1 MTQLLQRAFERAT
14 KLPQKIDRDPE
25 VWERDMISQSSQDYL
40 KTIYKLTHGQNPVAS
55 VTTSLIAETLSVA
68 PASVTNMLKKLASIK
83 LVNHTPY
90 QGVALTPT
98 GERIALEVIRH
109 HRLLE
114 LYLSEV
120 LGFDLDKVDAEADRL
135 EHVISEEFEDK
146 IDRALGYPT
155 VDPHGAPIPSKD
167 GSIEYGD
174 YLSLSEVAPGERVRV
189 MQVSDQSAEML
200 RYMAAMGIRPNVEIQ
215 VVERAPFNGPMD
227 IVVDGEAAHSLGL
240 DVAEHIYV
248 SPAEEA

>member
-1 MTQLLQRAFERAT
+1 
-14 KLPQKIDRDPE
+14 
-25 VWERDMISQSSQDYL
+25 MISQASQDYL
-40 KTIYKLTHGQNPVAS
+40 KTIYKLAHGQNPVAS
-55 VTTSLIAETLSVA
+55 VTTSLLAENLSVA

-83 LVNHTPY
+83 LVEHTPY
-90 QGVALTPT
+90 QGVVLTPT
-98 GERIALEVIRH
+98 GERVALEVLRH

-135 EHVISEEFEDK
+135 EHVISEEFENK

-155 VDPHGAPIPSKD
+155 VDPHGAPIPRKD

-174 YLSLSEVAPGERVRV
+174 YLCLSEVPPGERVRV

-200 RYMAAMGIRPNVEIQ
+200 RYMATMGIRPNVAIA
-215 VVERAPFNGPMD
+215 VVDRAPFNGPME
-227 IVVDGEAAHSLGL
+227 IVVDGETAHSLGL
-240 DVAEHIYV
+240 EVAAHIYV
-248 SPAEEA
+248 SPLEKE